1 MNSPYNIL
9 NLPHFLEYELIV
21 ETYRNAKK
29 RYYTNDHPTQISKD
43 EFNIALQIY
52 LDAFKA
58 RQCKV
63 DKLNLAWENGNDAA
77 AAQIKCDLLDLT

>member
-9 NLPHFLEYELIV
+9 NLPHFFEYELIV
-21 ETYRNAKK
+21 EAYRNAKN
-29 RYYTNDHPTQISKD
+29 RYCTNDHPTQISKD

-77 AAQIKCDLLDLT
+77 AAQIKYDLLN